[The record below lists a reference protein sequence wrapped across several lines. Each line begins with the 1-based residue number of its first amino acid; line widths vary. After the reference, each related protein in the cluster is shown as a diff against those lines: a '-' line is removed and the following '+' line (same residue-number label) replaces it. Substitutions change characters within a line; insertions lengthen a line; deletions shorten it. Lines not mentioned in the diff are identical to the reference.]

1 MKRAALVF
9 AFFLS
14 LWSVTLHARTTA
26 TYGQNAVGQPCGRL
40 AHGTDFDTL
49 VQCTS
54 SAAGT
59 SGTNQTAPIILGT
72 VTAPPYTATTCDANK
87 AGMLQWTG
95 AAFQACNGTSWQQFV
110 SGGTTPDAFSF
121 TNQTNV
127 ATSTTISS
135 NAVTLSGF
143 SGAVTATCGSGCT
156 AIARN
161 GVWGSTSVAGFQNG
175 DTIAIRQTSS
185 ATASTTTNATVTVGT
200 TVSGTWAVTT
210 TSDTPAAFGF
220 TDQTG
225 VYAASRILSDTATL
239 SGFTG
244 TLTATCNTNC
254 LEIARNGVWSGA
266 TTLAGFVTGNTI
278 RIKQLSSA
286 SSNTASTATV
296 TVGSTTSNTWTVTT
310 RTDPCPGAAT
320 PGEVCPDGTIYAGIS
335 PDGTEKMYTTRCDAG
350 QAWDGSACTGTRTLF
365 SWNNDTSNWVDTGYT
380 SSTTGRG
387 NTAGLVALVDIGSPY
402 RAAAYC
408 DGLTINGK
416 SDWYLPA
423 RNELALYWVS
433 VGAIGNFL
441 TDGTYYWSSTENNT
455 SYAWSQRF
463 SDGNQANLTK
473 SSDYPIR
480 CARR

>member
-1 MKRAALVF
+1 MVAPA
-9 AFFLS
+9 
-14 LWSVTLHARTTA
+14 TA
-26 TYGQNAVGQPCGRL
+26 QTVPTYGVSSVGRVNCGRL
-40 AHGTDFDTL
+40 EHGSDFDAL
-49 VQCTS
+49 FQCNT
-54 SAAGT
+54 SAANGGT
-59 SGTNQTAPIILGT
+59 IQKAPLFVGM
-72 VTAPPYTATTCDANK
+72 VTSPPYTDTLCDSTK

-95 AAFQACNGTSWQQFV
+95 TYFQGCNGSAWGTFGQT
-110 SGGTTPDAFSF
+110 GGTSPLAFSF

-143 SGAVTATCGSGCT
+143 SGTVTATCGTNCT

-161 GVWGSTSVAGFQNG
+161 GVWGSTTVAGFQNG

-210 TSDTPAAFGF
+210 TSDTPAAFSF

-225 VYAASRILSDTATL
+225 VYAGTRILSDTATL

-266 TTLAGFVTGNTI
+266 TTLTGFVTGNTI
-278 RIKQLSSA
+278 RIKQLSSS

-296 TVGSTTSNTWTVTT
+296 TVGSTTSSTWTVTT
-310 RTDPCPGAAT
+310 RDDPCPGAAT
-320 PGEVCPDGTIYAGIS
+320 PGYVCPDGTIYAGIS
-335 PDGTEKMYTTRCDAG
+335 PDGSEKMYTTRCDAG
-350 QAWDGSACTGTRTLF
+350 MTWDGSACTGTRTLF
-365 SWNNDTSNWVDTGYT
+365 SWNNNTSNWVATGYT
-380 SSTTGRG
+380 SWTTGRG
-387 NTAGLVALVDIGSPY
+387 NTAGLVALVDIGAPY
-402 RAAAYC
+402 NAAVYC
-408 DGLTINGK
+408 DGLTTNGH

-423 RNELALYWVS
+423 ESELALYYANVT
-433 VGAIGNFL
+433 AIANFL
-441 TDGTYYWSSTENNT
+441 TDGTYYWSSTEANN
-455 SYAWSQRF
+455 YNAYNQRF
-463 SDGNQANLTK
+463 SDGNQGNGNK
-473 SSDYPIR
+473 NNDYPIR